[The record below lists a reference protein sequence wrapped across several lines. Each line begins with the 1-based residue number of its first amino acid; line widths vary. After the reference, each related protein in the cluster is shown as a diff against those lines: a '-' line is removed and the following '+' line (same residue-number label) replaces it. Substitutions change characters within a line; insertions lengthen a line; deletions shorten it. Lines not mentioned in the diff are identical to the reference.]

1 MMVPDLSFSAS
12 ISSVKLP
19 RYGASKNEKFLVQRA
34 PKFRAEARLAA
45 SAKYG
50 TNGRA
55 TKMVPTTELRRTNGG
70 GLARSGMVNGSPN
83 DTVNGSTKA
92 PINGSAK
99 AIVNGSTKAVINGTP
114 KITVNGTSLVKG
126 SKMSSL
132 VKTQKHTRFNNDPFQ
147 EELKV
152 LPSDEGFSWA
162 KDNYNSV
169 QRSIDIWSFVLSFRV
184 RVLFDNAKWA
194 YPGGFSEE
202 KQKVRRQ
209 KTASWLREQVLQL
222 GPTFIKLGQLS
233 STRSDLFPREF
244 VDELAKLQDRVPAFS
259 PEKAKAFIEKE
270 MDCSIDIVYKE
281 FEERPIAAASL
292 GQVHRA
298 VLHNGE
304 RVAVKVQRPGLKK
317 LFDIDLRNLK
327 LVAEYFQRS
336 ETFGGPSRDWIG
348 IYEECSKILYE
359 EIDYINEGKN
369 ADRFRRDFRN
379 VKWVR
384 VPLIMWDYTTEKVL
398 TLEYVPDNDGSLI
411 YYDFGMM
418 GEIKSFTRER
428 LLSLFYSVYEKDAN
442 KVMKALIDLG
452 ALQPTGDLSPV
463 RRSIQ
468 FFLDNLLSQA
478 PDQQQTLAAIG
489 EDLFAIAQ
497 DQPFR
502 FPSTFTFVIR
512 AFSTLEGIGYIL
524 DPDFSFVKVAAPY
537 AQELLDL
544 KQRQRG
550 GPELVQ
556 EIRKQAN
563 DARDSTISMPYRIQ
577 RIEDFVGQLE
587 SGDLKLRVRV
597 LESERAARKATV
609 LQMATMYT
617 ALGGTLLNVG
627 VTLNSQGNS
636 QGNQI
641 IANGSFI
648 AAGIFLALLIR
659 SMQRVK
665 KLDKFETMI

>member
-1 MMVPDLSFSAS
+1 M
-12 ISSVKLP
+12 
-19 RYGASKNEKFLVQRA
+19 N
-34 PKFRAEARLAA
+34 
-45 SAKYG
+45 
-50 TNGRA
+50 
-55 TKMVPTTELRRTNGG
+55 
-70 GLARSGMVNGSPN
+70 
-83 DTVNGSTKA
+83 
-92 PINGSAK
+92 
-99 AIVNGSTKAVINGTP
+99 
-114 KITVNGTSLVKG
+114 
-126 SKMSSL
+126 
-132 VKTQKHTRFNNDPFQ
+132 
-147 EELKV
+147 
-152 LPSDEGFSWA
+152 
-162 KDNYNSV
+162 
-169 QRSIDIWSFVLSFRV
+169 
-184 RVLFDNAKWA
+184 
-194 YPGGFSEE
+194 
-202 KQKVRRQ
+202 
-209 KTASWLREQVLQL
+209 LQNC
-222 GPTFIKLGQLS
+222 
-233 STRSDLFPREF
+233 
-244 VDELAKLQDRVPAFS
+244 RVPAFS

-270 MDCSIDIVYKE
+270 MGCPIEVVYKE
-281 FEERPIAAASL
+281 FDNRPIAAASL

-304 RVAVKVQRPGLKK
+304 RVAVKVQRPGLRK

-327 LVAEYFQRS
+327 LVAEYFQSS
-336 ETFGGPSRDWIG
+336 EAFGGPSRDWIG

-379 VKWVR
+379 IKWVR

-398 TLEYVPDNDGSLI
+398 TLEYVPGIKINNLTLLDNRGYSRSLIASRSIESYLIQILKTGFFHADPHPGNLAIDTDGSLI

-428 LLSLFYSVYEKDAN
+428 LLSLFYAVYEKDAN
-442 KVMKALIDLG
+442 KVMKALIDLE
-452 ALQPTGDLSPV
+452 ALQATGDLSPV

-468 FFLDNLLSQA
+468 FFLDNLLSQT

-489 EDLFAIAQ
+489 EDLFAISQ

-544 KQRQRG
+544 KQRRTSA
-550 GPELVQ
+550 PELVR

-563 DARDSTISMPYRIQ
+563 SARDSTISMPYRIQ

-597 LESERAARKATV
+597 LESERAARKANV

-617 ALGGTLLNVG
+617 AIGGTLLNVG
-627 VTLNSQGNS
+627 VTLSS

-641 IANGSFI
+641 VANGSFVG
-648 AAGIFLALLIR
+648 AGIFLALLIR